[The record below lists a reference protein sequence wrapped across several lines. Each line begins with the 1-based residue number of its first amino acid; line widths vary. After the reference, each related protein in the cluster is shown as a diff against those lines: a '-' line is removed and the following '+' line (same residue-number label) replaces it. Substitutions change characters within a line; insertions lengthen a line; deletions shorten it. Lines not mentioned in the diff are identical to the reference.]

1 MTPDLKQFYLARLSL
16 EAVTPLSIT
25 SGGADGVFDVSLVRD
40 ANGLPALP
48 GSAIAGV
55 LRHLYW
61 QTYGEEAMREI
72 FGYQERV
79 EGELS
84 RLHVSWG
91 AIQNSEGK
99 PVEGLLLGESGTER
113 KTDSLLKAAL
123 DAGEDPVH
131 RDRVR
136 IGHRGAAAKTAKFD
150 RTVLSAGYRFSAEL
164 SLWSDKKNDDH
175 WQQVLDLLRHPLFRL
190 GGGTRAGLGRIKA
203 VSVHTAHFDL
213 GCENDRKRFSDLGRG
228 LSEVA
233 GLSKMEQHSGHKQ
246 EARFLIATITLRP
259 RSFWRIGQGDTPHKF
274 DRKEKKPADLLP
286 KVEPRV
292 IWEDGKARICGAELL
307 IPASSIKGVLA
318 HRTAYHANRL
328 AQPPRWAEEIKN
340 LADYDK
346 SDHWPEVRELFGYAR
361 DDKTTK
367 EGEKAGQAG
376 HLFLDDTFLSFTT
389 NDLELMMHNAIDR
402 FTGGVREHMLFSEE
416 LVWKKEIAVKFTIDI
431 QGISDGARNALR
443 LALDDLIKGRLAIGG
458 GSGKGHGFCE
468 GDIKWPDGGGW
479 INASISKETEK
490 EVV

>member
-25 SGGADGVFDVSLVRD
+25 SGSADGVFDVSLVRD

-61 QTYGEEAMREI
+61 QTYGEEAMSEI
-72 FGYQERV
+72 FGYQECG
-79 EGELS
+79 EGEPS

-91 AIQNSEGK
+91 AIQDSEGN
-99 PVEGLLLGESGTER
+99 PVEGLLLGSGTKR
-113 KTDSLLKAAL
+113 KTDLLLKADFAT
-123 DAGEDPVH
+123 GEDPTH

-150 RTVLSAGYRFSAEL
+150 RTVLPAGYRFNTEL
-164 SLWSDKKNDDH
+164 SLWSDKESDEH
-175 WQQVLDLLRHPLFRL
+175 WQQILDLFRHPLFRL
-190 GGGTRAGLGRIKA
+190 GGGTRTGLGRIKA
-203 VSVHTAHFDL
+203 ISVHTAHFDL
-213 GCENDRKRFSDLGRG
+213 SRENDRKRFSDLGRG
-228 LSEVA
+228 LSELE
-233 GLSKMEQHSGHKQ
+233 GLSKMEEHPGHKP
-246 EARFLIATITLRP
+246 EDRFLAATITLKP
-259 RSFWRIGQGDTPHKF
+259 RSFWRMGQGDTPHKF
-274 DRKEKKPADLLP
+274 DGKDKPADLLP

-346 SDHWPEVRELFGYAR
+346 SDHCPEVRELFGYAR

-376 HLFLDDTFLSFTT
+376 HLFLDDTFLSFTLE
-389 NDLELMMHNAIDR
+389 DLELMMHNAIDR

-416 LVWKKEIAVKFTIDI
+416 LVWKKEIAVEFTIDT
-431 QGISDGARNALR
+431 QGISDDARNALR
-443 LALDDLIKGRLAIGG
+443 HALDDLIKGRLAIGG

-468 GDIKWPDGGGW
+468 GSIKWSDDDGW

-490 EVV
+490 EVG